1 MEGGQHIMADS
12 KIPFLAF
19 IYIAEELKKSGFL
32 KQDPANKDNILVYRK
47 AGDENHPEGWYSEN
61 LLSTLGETFHSKR
74 GRDDFLTTAA
84 KCGIDVNAQITE
96 ARKTLY

>member
-1 MEGGQHIMADS
+1 MADS

-47 AGDENHPEGWYSEN
+47 AGDKNHPEGWYSEN
-61 LLSTLGETFHSKR
+61 LLSTLGETFRSKR

-84 KCGIDVNAQITE
+84 KCGVDVNVQIKE
-96 ARKTLY
+96 ARQMLS

>member
-1 MEGGQHIMADS
+1 MVNV
-12 KIPFLAF
+12 KNPFLAF

-47 AGDENHPEGWYSEN
+47 AGDKNHPEGWYSEN

-74 GRDDFLTTAA
+74 GRDDFLITAA
-84 KCGIDVNAQITE
+84 KCGIDVNAQIKE
-96 ARKTLY
+96 ARQMLS

>member
-47 AGDENHPEGWYSEN
+47 AGDENHPEG
-61 LLSTLGETFHSKR
+61 
-74 GRDDFLTTAA
+74 
-84 KCGIDVNAQITE
+84 
-96 ARKTLY
+96 